1 MTSSSGHVIASGD
14 QGSSST
20 VPVISAINDC
30 GLRNATPAH
39 TQAPSRA
46 TLERRTDSHG
56 RFGGDNW
63 ISLPRAHRYRTAE
76 LMGLFSA
83 QREFTAYGP
92 SYWAVIA
99 VFAIGSGLLVWVG
112 RSQTES
118 QARRLGRI
126 LGAATA
132 AIYGVMLVH
141 SLMPPTIGDSVP
153 LRLTDLASVAAA
165 YALWS
170 QRQWAFALTYYWGLT
185 LSTQAL
191 ISPVLKS
198 PDFPNYEFLG
208 FWAIHLLVVWAA
220 IYLTWGRRMRPS
232 WRSYRFVVVVTVVWA
247 AATFTFNSIAGTNY
261 GFLNGKPDTAS
272 LLDVLGPWPAYLLT
286 AAALILIVW
295 ALMTWPWERTER

>member
-1 MTSSSGHVIASGD
+1 
-14 QGSSST
+14 
-20 VPVISAINDC
+20 
-30 GLRNATPAH
+30 
-39 TQAPSRA
+39 
-46 TLERRTDSHG
+46 
-56 RFGGDNW
+56 
-63 ISLPRAHRYRTAE
+63 
-76 LMGLFSA
+76 MGLFST
-83 QREFTAYGP
+83 QPEFTAYGP

-126 LGAATA
+126 LGAVTA
-132 AIYGVMLVH
+132 AIYGTVLVY
-141 SLMPPTIGDSVP
+141 SLIPPTISESVP
-153 LRLTDLASVAAA
+153 LRLTDLATIAAI

-170 QRQWAFALTYYWGLT
+170 QRHWAFALTYYWGLT

-220 IYLTWGRRMRPS
+220 IYLTWGRKMRPS
-232 WRSYRFVVVVTVVWA
+232 WRSYRFVVVVTLVWA
-247 AATFTFNSIAGTNY
+247 VATFTFNSIAGTDY
-261 GFLNGKPDTAS
+261 GFLNGKPSTAS
-272 LLDVLGPWPAYLLT
+272 LLDVLGPWPVYVLT
-286 AAALILIVW
+286 AALLILIVW